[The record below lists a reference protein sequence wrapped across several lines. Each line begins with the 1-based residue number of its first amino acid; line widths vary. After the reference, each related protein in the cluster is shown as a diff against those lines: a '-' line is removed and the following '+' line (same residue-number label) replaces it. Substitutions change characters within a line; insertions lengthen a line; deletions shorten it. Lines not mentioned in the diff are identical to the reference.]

1 MANIDKGYK
10 AVQGRIRAMVK
21 HMSLPQGTDGERAW
35 LEHLNGFVRQIAHG
49 LTSLDVAD
57 LVPPE
62 QRFDQVARTRL
73 VGNAKLS
80 QTVAPDEHH
89 ELVVVHLWKRGR
101 LWYPDARG
109 STLSMLD
116 PSVGLPAFSAT
127 AAGGDLAG
135 LPGSTHCP
143 PVSC

>member
-10 AVQGRIRAMVK
+10 AVQGRFRAMVK

-49 LTSLDVAD
+49 LTPLDGED
-57 LVPPE
+57 EVPPE

-89 ELVVVHLWKRGR
+89 ELVVVHL
-101 LWYPDARG
+101 
-109 STLSMLD
+109 
-116 PSVGLPAFSAT
+116 
-127 AAGGDLAG
+127 
-135 LPGSTHCP
+135 
-143 PVSC
+143 